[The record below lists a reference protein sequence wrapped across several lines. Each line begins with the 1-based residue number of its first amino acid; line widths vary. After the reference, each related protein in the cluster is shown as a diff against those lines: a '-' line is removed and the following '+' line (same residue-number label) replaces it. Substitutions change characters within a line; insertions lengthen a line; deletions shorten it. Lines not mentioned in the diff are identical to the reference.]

1 MFAALFVM
9 QLVVGGALSMLLII
23 KEEKRAFWPLHIA
36 GISAMA
42 ALFALMVWA
51 SGRGETTAP
60 VKTLYFVLA
69 GAAYLPFLALILIH
83 YGASLMQQAKSQ
95 ASPAVPKTYAGAQ
108 RAEQEGDLIRAA
120 KLYRRELEHDPKDVE
135 ARRRLAEILVKM
147 NHFDQALG
155 SFRLALTHIK
165 DDPRSECAIIFR
177 IADILV
183 NKKLDFDMALQEL
196 DFVRK
201 KYPDSRYA
209 RVAQTQLEKVF
220 ILKEARDEREKKSGF
235 IPDTFDV

>member
-1 MFAALFVM
+1 MLTVLFVI
-9 QLVVGGALSMLLII
+9 QLVVGGALSLLLVVD
-23 KEEKRAFWPLHIA
+23 EDKRDCWPVHL
-36 GISAMA
+36 GGVLVMGL
-42 ALFALMVWA
+42 LFALMAWVSA
-51 SGRGETTAP
+51 GAPTSAP
-60 VKTLYFVLA
+60 VKTLYFLLA
-69 GAAYLPFLALILIH
+69 GVAYLPFLALVVVR
-83 YGASLMQQAKSQ
+83 YGAFFTQQARSQ
-95 ASPAVPKTYAGAQ
+95 ASPSAPKTYAGAE
-108 RAEQEGDLIRAA
+108 RSEKEGNLVRAA
-120 KLYRRELEHDPKDVE
+120 KLYRRELEHDPADAE

-147 NHFDQALG
+147 NRFDDALG

-201 KYPDSRYA
+201 KYPDSRHA
-209 RVAQTQLEKVF
+209 RTAQAQLEKIF
-220 ILKEARDEREKKSGF
+220 ILKEARDEREKKSDS